1 MDLRDLAP
9 LYEAE
14 GPFVTVVLDT
24 TSEVEDAATRLDIT
38 WRNTVRELEEKGVD
52 EATREALGAA
62 LGEHGEGN
70 TRVLVAAGGEVLL
83 AVSLPDPPESQYVNV
98 GPLPTLLPLAERAS
112 VQVPHVVALVDRTGA
127 DVTAYGGSDAAPEET
142 IEVKGPQQ
150 HHIRKVSAGGW
161 RTRAYQERA
170 ENFWDQNAKEVA
182 SAIDGAANDVQAQ
195 LVVLAGDDT
204 FVHLLEGELPE
215 RLKPIT
221 TAVQG
226 TRHADGG
233 EAHTARRVVEAVA
246 ERLRA
251 TTDDLLRKYEQERG
265 QRDKAVDGPVDTLE
279 ALRMAQVDVLIVT
292 TQLPADATA
301 WFDAEQST
309 VVGLS
314 REDVTGLGGQQPTE
328 APLVDVLLRAAL
340 GSGATVRVVPGDRPD
355 APQHGV
361 GALLR
366 YAVADDT
373 VA

>member
-38 WRNTVRELEEKGVD
+38 WRNTLRELEEKGVD
-52 EATREALGAA
+52 EATREALGAE
-62 LGEHGEGN
+62 LGEHGEGG

-83 AVSLPDPPESQYVNV
+83 AVSLPDPPESQRVDV

-127 DVTAYGGSDAAPEET
+127 DVMAYGGSDSVPAEVL
-142 IEVKGPQQ
+142 EVKGPHQ
-150 HHIRKVSAGGW
+150 HHIRKVHAGGW
-161 RTRAYQERA
+161 SSRRYEETA
-170 ENFWDQNAKEVA
+170 ENFWERNAEEVA
-182 SAIDGAANDVQAQ
+182 SAVEGAADDVQAQ
-195 LVVLAGDDT
+195 LVVLAGDDRA
-204 FVHLLEGELPE
+204 VNLLRGQLPE
-215 RLKPIT
+215 RLQPVT
-221 TAVQG
+221 VVVQG

-233 EAHTARRVVEAVA
+233 DPFTAERIVGALA
-246 ERLRA
+246 ERLA
-251 TTDDLLRKYEQERG
+251 AITDDLLTKYDQERG
-265 QRDKAVDGPVDTLE
+265 QRDKAVDGPADTLA

-292 TQLPADATA
+292 TELPADATA
-301 WFDAEQST
+301 WFDAEQPT
-309 VVGLS
+309 VAGLS
-314 REDVTGLGGQQPTE
+314 REDVTGLGGQRPVE
-328 APLVDVLLRAAL
+328 AALVDVLLRAAL
-340 GSGATVRVVPGDRPD
+340 GSGATVRVVPGNRPD

-366 YAVADDT
+366 YPVADET